1 MIRAIVDKIIGI
13 LKGLKPNLNSISE
26 RFNINN
32 TNRIQEIMAKMYY
45 SYKIPTL
52 LS

>member
-1 MIRAIVDKIIGI
+1 MIRAIVDKIIRI

-32 TNRIQEIMAKMYY
+32 TNRIQEIMAANVLF
-45 SYKIPTL
+45 I
-52 LS
+52 